1 MDAAAKQ
8 KPHRFLRAIQVACGL
23 ALLACG
29 LHLGVGLGGDGLAP
43 FFNDYVYNG
52 LVLVAAVSCILR
64 AIRVP
69 GQRAAWALLGAGLAA
84 WAAAEVYYSFFLSN
98 LEEPPYPSLS
108 DGLWLSFYPAA
119 YAAMALL
126 VRARMREARASLWL
140 DGLVAALAVS
150 AVGEIWVF
158 SPMAEASTAGGLAE
172 PIEVATDLAYPI
184 GDLLMLAIVMGVF
197 SLTAWRPGRAWTMI
211 GLGLIAMAV
220 ADSIY
225 AYQASQGTYAEG
237 TILDAMWPAAT
248 LLVGFAAW
256 EPSRSKGDIHLG
268 GWRMLVL
275 PVLFALPSVGVLVYD
290 HWKPVDT
297 AAVALAAACMLVVIV
312 RTAMTFGENMRMLSS
327 SQREAMTDA
336 LTGLG
341 NRRRLMTDLDAELER
356 ASEAEPRVL
365 ALFDL
370 DGFKRY
376 NDNFGHPAGDALLAR
391 LGHSLERAVEP
402 HGGRA
407 YRLGGDEFCVL
418 AAADAEGTATV
429 IAAASQALSEQG
441 QGFLVTA
448 SHGLVLLPAETS
460 DAAAAMQ
467 IADQRLYGHKGSR
480 RSSAVGQQTRDV
492 LLQVLHAR
500 KPDLSEHLREVAQVA
515 LAVGRRMGL
524 TPEELDETARAAELQ
539 DIGKMAVPDE
549 ILNKPGP
556 LDERETE
563 FVRQHTIV
571 GERILAAAP
580 ALADVA
586 RLVRSSH
593 ESFDGT
599 GYPDGLAGEAI
610 PLPSRIIAVCD
621 AFHAMT
627 EERPYQPAMSPREAA
642 AELRRCQGTR
652 FDPRVVEAI
661 CGEIE
666 AGRLVSPSTIFEP
679 PAFPAAPAPETATAE
694 QAPVS

>member
-1 MDAAAKQ
+1 MQ
-8 KPHRFLRAIQVACGL
+8 IACAL

-29 LHLGVGLGGDGLAP
+29 LHLGAGLGGDALAP
-43 FFNDYVYNG
+43 FFNDYLYNG
-52 LVLVAAVSCILR
+52 LVLVAAVSCIVR
-64 AIRVP
+64 AVRVP
-69 GQRAAWALLGAGLAA
+69 GQRAAWALFGAGLGA

-211 GLGLIAMAV
+211 GLGLMAMAI
-220 ADSIY
+220 ADSVY
-225 AYQASQGTYAEG
+225 AYQASQGTYTEG

-275 PVLFALPSVGVLVYD
+275 PVLFALPSLGVLVYD
-290 HWKPVDT
+290 HWHPVD
-297 AAVALAAACMLVVIV
+297 AAAIALAAACMLAVIV
-312 RTAMTFGENMRMLSS
+312 RTAMTFGENMRMLAS

-341 NRRRLMTDLDAELER
+341 NRRRLMTDLDDQL
-356 ASEAEPRVL
+356 ASATVAEPRVL

-376 NDNFGHPAGDALLAR
+376 NDNYGHPAGDALLAR
-391 LGHSLERAVEP
+391 LGRALELAMEP
-402 HGGRA
+402 HGRA

-418 AAADAEGTATV
+418 AAADAEAAATV
-429 IAAASQALSEQG
+429 IAAASEALSEQG

-448 SHGLVLLPAETS
+448 SHGLVLLPFETG

-500 KPDLSEHLREVAQVA
+500 KPDLGEHLREVAQTA
-515 LAVGRRMGL
+515 IAVGGRMAIG
-524 TPEELDETARAAELQ
+524 PEPLDQTARAAELH

-586 RLVRSSH
+586 KIVRSSH

-599 GYPDGLAGEAI
+599 GYPDGLAGDAI

-621 AFHAMT
+621 AFHAMID
-627 EERPYQPAMSPREAA
+627 ERPHQPAMSTREAM
-642 AELRRCQGTR
+642 AELRGCKGTR
-652 FDPRVVEAI
+652 FDPDVVEAI
-661 CGEIE
+661 CAEIE
-666 AGRLVSPSTIFEP
+666 AGRVPPPSPDFEP
-679 PAFPAAPAPETATAE
+679 PAFAPQAASETATAE
-694 QAPVS
+694 MGSR